1 MLQFDYTFTDT
12 DEEEKRMNAL
22 KEICHT
28 NLALIKYLMKDYD
41 ECLTQCFQ
49 ALKLNPKNIKALFR
63 KAIINYDR
71 DLFEETQ
78 KV

>member
-1 MLQFDYTFTDT
+1 LLQFDYTFTDT